1 MGSAKNAAI
10 PLDLVR
16 KPHSYQEKI
25 KSIDDLSNISSSAR
39 DMNKKVVL
47 AHGVFDLVHLGHV
60 RHLEAAKKEGDILIV
75 TITPD
80 EFVNKGP
87 GRPVFNANLRSE
99 MLAAL
104 QCVDWV
110 GINKWS
116 SSELLIKMIKPDVYV
131 KGSDYTNEGEDITG
145 KIKVEKDAVKNNGG
159 KVIFTDEITFSSSS
173 LINQNLNIFEPPVV
187 EYLSNIDR
195 DKHLDKSLNAIESI
209 KDMNILFIGETIID
223 EYQYAKPMGKSAK
236 ENIISSAH
244 VGREVFAGGVI
255 AAANHVADFVK
266 NVDIITILGEREPYL
281 NLVNDTLRENVNIN
295 TLWRSGM
302 PTIRK
307 CRYVDPGHM
316 KKMFEVYHFDDTPLY
331 GKVEDQ
337 LTEMIHDR
345 ASNYDLVV
353 VTDFGH
359 GMFTQKSI
367 NKLEKYSKFLAVNAQ
382 SNSANLGY
390 NLITKYKKTD
400 YICIDAPEARLSMSD
415 RYTDLGILINNK
427 LSNSIDCNNFIVT
440 HGEKGCVTWSGQA
453 GISQVPAFTSQVVD
467 TVGAGDAFL
476 SVTSPIVAAGNDI
489 DIAGFIGNIVGA
501 LKVGIVGHRKS
512 VEKIPVQKYLT
523 TLLK

>member
-1 MGSAKNAAI
+1 MGSAKNIAI

-16 KPHSYQEKI
+16 KPAFSREKI
-25 KSIDDLSNISSSAR
+25 KSLEELSNISLSAR
-39 DMNKKVVL
+39 ELGKKVTL
-47 AHGVFDLVHLGHV
+47 AHGVFDLVHMGHV
-60 RHLEAAKKEGDILIV
+60 RHLESAKTEGDILIV

-87 GRPVFNANLRSE
+87 DRPVFKSELRAE

-110 GINKWS
+110 GINQWP
-116 SSELLIKMIKPDVYV
+116 SSELLINMIKPNIYV

-145 KIKVEKDAVKNNGG
+145 KIKIEKEAVEKNGG

-173 LINQNLNIFEPPVV
+173 LINQHLNIFEPPVV
-187 EYLSNIDR
+187 EYLSNINR
-195 DKHLDKSLNAIESI
+195 DNFHKKAMKAINSI

-255 AAANHVADFVK
+255 AAANHVADFVNK
-266 NVDIITILGEREPYL
+266 VDIFTILGEREPYL
-281 NLVNDTLRENVNIN
+281 NLVNDTLKANVNIN
-295 TLWRSGM
+295 TLWRPGV
-302 PTIRK
+302 PTTRK

-316 KKMFEVYHFDDTPLY
+316 KKLFEVYHFDDMPLN
-331 GKVEDQ
+331 GKLELQ
-337 LTEMIHDR
+337 LLEMIEDR
-345 ASNYDLVV
+345 AKNYDLVIA
-353 VTDFGH
+353 TDFGH
-359 GMFTQKSI
+359 GLMTDKI
-367 NKLEKYSKFLAVNAQ
+367 IEKIEKKSKFLAVNAQ

-390 NLITKYKKTD
+390 NLITKYKKAD
-400 YICIDAPEARLSMSD
+400 YVCIDAPEARLAMSD
-415 RYTDLGILINNK
+415 KYTDLGELIECK
-427 LSNSIDCNNFIVT
+427 LSEAIDCNKFIVT
-440 HGEKGCVTWSGQA
+440 HGEKGCVSWSSGA
-453 GISQVPAFTSQVVD
+453 GINQVPAFTSQVVD

-476 SVTSPIVAAGNDI
+476 SVTSPLVAAGNNMDV
-489 DIAGFIGNIVGA
+489 AGFIGNVVGA

-512 VEKIPVQKYLT
+512 VDKISVLKYLT